1 MCIRDRWKDQFE
13 RHVKKGEHGITIIA
27 PTPYKKKIE
36 EQKLDPDTKAPI
48 LDKDGKIVTEEKEI
62 EIPMFRPV
70 KVFDVSQT
78 DGKPLPELASS
89 LSGNVPNYEAF
100 MEALRR
106 SAPVPITF
114 EAMAADTDGYFSADH
129 QKIAI
134 RQGMS
139 EVQTV
144 SATVHELSLIHI

>member
-1 MCIRDRWKDQFE
+1 MLNFVMNTCALM
-13 RHVKKGEHGITIIA
+13 IILNLGGCLLY
-27 PTPYKKKIE
+27 TS
-36 EQKLDPDTKAPI
+36 
-48 LDKDGKIVTEEKEI
+48 
-62 EIPMFRPV
+62 RPV

-114 EAMAADTDGYFSADH
+114 EAMSADTDGYFSACLLYTS
-129 QKIAI
+129 
-134 RQGMS
+134 RC
-139 EVQTV
+139 V
-144 SATVHELSLIHI
+144 

>member
-1 MCIRDRWKDQFE
+1 
-13 RHVKKGEHGITIIA
+13 
-27 PTPYKKKIE
+27 PYKEKIE

-106 SAPVPITF
+106 SAPVPIEF
-114 EAMAADTDGYFSADH
+114 EPMAANMDGYFSSE
-129 QKIAI
+129 QQRI
-134 RQGMS
+134 RS
-139 EVQTV
+139 EEHT
-144 SATVHELSLIHI
+144 SELQ

>member
-1 MCIRDRWKDQFE
+1 M
-13 RHVKKGEHGITIIA
+13 A
-27 PTPYKKKIE
+27 LPSSPPTPYKKKIE

-106 SAPVPITF
+106 THRCRLLLKQWPPIRT
-114 EAMAADTDGYFSADH
+114 
-129 QKIAI
+129 AI
-134 RQGMS
+134 FLPIIRKLPF
-139 EVQTV
+139 VR
-144 SATVHELSLIHI
+144 A